1 MQIDEEDNR
10 VAFCVQRFRAE
21 CVDARRHYT
30 RIHIHSRSAKFLCGN
45 MFLDETAKHL
55 AIRIVSAWFIFRRNL
70 AGP

>member
-1 MQIDEEDNR
+1 
-10 VAFCVQRFRAE
+10 
-21 CVDARRHYT
+21 
-30 RIHIHSRSAKFLCGN
+30 LCGN